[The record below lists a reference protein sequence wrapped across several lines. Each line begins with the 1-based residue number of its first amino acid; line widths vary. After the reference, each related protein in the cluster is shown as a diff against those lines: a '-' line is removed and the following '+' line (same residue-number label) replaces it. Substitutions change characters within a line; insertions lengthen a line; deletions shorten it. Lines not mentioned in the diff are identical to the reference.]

1 MKKIFMLFAACLL
14 AFSLSAAELNIF
26 ASGLKAGA
34 VNEEF
39 KAEISYVLNAPATAL
54 EVQLLSG
61 DEVKATIPVTGE
73 DNLTKGAHTVTIDL
87 SEVAG
92 GVYTWAIKATGAAT
106 ADAPVLVGTAGVAG
120 DMTRGL
126 TIDKNPESPFYGNI
140 YTVNGKSQ
148 GLYAFDATLAPLFEG
163 AQVANQGWKTGN
175 SSPFNAN
182 VAADGKVF
190 MNDWGDSEP
199 NIRIFDPANPTA
211 ELKVVFGGT
220 ASGEDG
226 IMINEAGDTIHG
238 SMSWCLPVGAG
249 KETVL
254 YTSDE
259 DYKQQGSMAIYKY
272 AVGDAQAPITTK
284 PEVVQLVGKFG
295 IANGCYSVIPSK
307 TGGWWVAQHR
317 WDESPAN
324 PALIHIAGDTI
335 NYNSANGARVTSKEL
350 DYNSRGIL
358 AVNADQSLLVAG
370 NCGKNYIVYDVVWTD
385 GVPTLTQKYLIPHGL
400 TGAYAVAIDNAGNV
414 YGVGQNTAL
423 TVWALPKA
431 ENSCVTPAPV
441 ASTLEVKK
449 AAVAKITYELN
460 GGVANDYGWLSK
472 SDMFDDFMHTANPDK
487 EFQTLEY
494 YMAQADPL
502 GAPNICSNL
511 LNPEVAFAD
520 ADKWGWLKDYIV
532 AVSDAQ
538 RVEDS
543 GISAYPETGAGAA
556 WRYAVGAFFVSGQRA
571 GWPKSANFAKAGT
584 YEAFQPAWGHAW
596 ANPVAP
602 EAEFVLNAPYREGFT
617 FDGWYANAD
626 FSGDKVLKVDASTE
640 GTLYAKWIEYI
651 PTVAEVIAMEDATKT
666 KVAGTV
672 SFVQGAN
679 FWIQDATGGILCY
692 GKNNGLTEGD
702 VVVLSGEKTIW
713 KGSPELNNA
722 KVESKEAG
730 NELKPQTIPSLAP
743 VMSAETSYLNQLVY
757 VEGLKMARY
766 EEAGDYKNPVVADA
780 LGNEIILYNMGVEET
795 DVPVGAKVNIKA
807 VVGIYNTTIQFR
819 GKKEWVVASS
829 LAAKDNYE
837 YPVRDAADDFAG
849 YTLTNEWIYSVI
861 ADNYSDNL
869 PGPTDHVRGMAVK
882 DGIMYFVNRA
892 NGSLTRV
899 NGATGIMLDPLPI
912 VGDHLFEY
920 ESYAGTDSAKW
931 DASVTLPFND
941 LKIDDAGNAL
951 IGACLT
957 SSQRF
962 QIYKVDLE
970 TGAATTVIDERLWDN
985 VDEGFDKISFRFDA
999 FGVYG
1004 DVNNDAVIMAADAN
1018 GWNAFRW
1025 VIEGGVAQPAQL
1037 VSLEPDENV
1046 NSYYIEMK
1054 PQDPTKEDSPKVAT
1068 WTVTSPGT
1076 APQIFPL
1083 EGGMFYVDGWATL
1096 PMLFDEEGYIID
1108 DFKNVPSGTKI
1119 GNNEG
1124 DTCTLNTGHNGL
1136 AEFQIGDEY
1145 FLVMCATNT
1154 VGTPKSSFAIYKFKD
1169 AAKSFAEMEPLWYFP
1184 AAGMG
1189 ELTNGCRTAVPSV
1202 EVDGT
1207 TAKIY
1212 VYTNNN
1218 GYAVYTM
1225 TGKAGQGDGVD
1236 NIKDLNN
1243 EVKKV
1248 VENGQVYIYKN
1259 GVKYTVLGV
1268 EVK

>member
-1 MKKIFMLFAACLL
+1 
-14 AFSLSAAELNIF
+14 
-26 ASGLKAGA
+26 
-34 VNEEF
+34 
-39 KAEISYVLNAPATAL
+39 
-54 EVQLLSG
+54 
-61 DEVKATIPVTGE
+61 
-73 DNLTKGAHTVTIDL
+73 
-87 SEVAG
+87 
-92 GVYTWAIKATGAAT
+92 
-106 ADAPVLVGTAGVAG
+106 
-120 DMTRGL
+120 
-126 TIDKNPESPFYGNI
+126 
-140 YTVNGKSQ
+140 
-148 GLYAFDATLAPLFEG
+148 
-163 AQVANQGWKTGN
+163 
-175 SSPFNAN
+175 
-182 VAADGKVF
+182 
-190 MNDWGDSEP
+190 
-199 NIRIFDPANPTA
+199 
-211 ELKVVFGGT
+211 
-220 ASGEDG
+220 
-226 IMINEAGDTIHG
+226 
-238 SMSWCLPVGAG
+238 
-249 KETVL
+249 
-254 YTSDE
+254 
-259 DYKQQGSMAIYKY
+259 
-272 AVGDAQAPITTK
+272 
-284 PEVVQLVGKFG
+284 
-295 IANGCYSVIPSK
+295 
-307 TGGWWVAQHR
+307 
-317 WDESPAN
+317 
-324 PALIHIAGDTI
+324 
-335 NYNSANGARVTSKEL
+335 
-350 DYNSRGIL
+350 
-358 AVNADQSLLVAG
+358 
-370 NCGKNYIVYDVVWTD
+370 
-385 GVPTLTQKYLIPHGL
+385 
-400 TGAYAVAIDNAGNV
+400 
-414 YGVGQNTAL
+414 
-423 TVWALPKA
+423 
-431 ENSCVTPAPV
+431 
-441 ASTLEVKK
+441 
-449 AAVAKITYELN
+449 
-460 GGVANDYGWLSK
+460 
-472 SDMFDDFMHTANPDK
+472 
-487 EFQTLEY
+487 
-494 YMAQADPL
+494 
-502 GAPNICSNL
+502 
-511 LNPEVAFAD
+511 
-520 ADKWGWLKDYIV
+520 
-532 AVSDAQ
+532 
-538 RVEDS
+538 
-543 GISAYPETGAGAA
+543 
-556 WRYAVGAFFVSGQRA
+556 
-571 GWPKSANFAKAGT
+571 
-584 YEAFQPAWGHAW
+584 
-596 ANPVAP
+596 
-602 EAEFVLNAPYREGFT
+602 
-617 FDGWYANAD
+617 
-626 FSGDKVLKVDASTE
+626 
-640 GTLYAKWIEYI
+640 
-651 PTVAEVIAMEDATKT
+651 
-666 KVAGTV
+666 
-672 SFVQGAN
+672 
-679 FWIQDATGGILCY
+679 
-692 GKNNGLTEGD
+692 
-702 VVVLSGEKTIW
+702 
-713 KGSPELNNA
+713 
-722 KVESKEAG
+722 
-730 NELKPQTIPSLAP
+730 
-743 VMSAETSYLNQLVY
+743 
-757 VEGLKMARY
+757 
-766 EEAGDYKNPVVADA
+766 
-780 LGNEIILYNMGVEET
+780 
-795 DVPVGAKVNIKA
+795 
-807 VVGIYNTTIQFR
+807 
-819 GKKEWVVASS
+819 
-829 LAAKDNYE
+829 
-837 YPVRDAADDFAG
+837 
-849 YTLTNEWIYSVI
+849 
-861 ADNYSDNL
+861 
-869 PGPTDHVRGMAVK
+869 
-882 DGIMYFVNRA
+882 MYFVNRA
-892 NGSLTRV
+892 TGSLTRV